1 MYAQLFPEDPLP
13 RHIPLKDGGLE
24 YYPRFFTTAEAD
36 SLLQQLLEQVEW
48 KQESMTLYGKQV
60 PFPRLMA
67 WYGDA
72 GSAYAFSG
80 VTYLPRPWIPPLLQ
94 IKQRIE
100 PVAGVTFNSVLL
112 NLYRNGKDSMG
123 WHADDEPELG
133 RNPVIASVNLGAARR
148 FMLRHRQDHR
158 LKYAL
163 ELQHG
168 SLLIM
173 KDQLQHYWQH
183 QVPKTT
189 RPLPSRI
196 NLTFRVIK
204 H

>member
-1 MYAQLFPEDPLP
+1 MFPEDPSP
-13 RHIPLKDGGLE
+13 RHIPLQDGTLE
-24 YYPRFFTTAEAD
+24 YHPCFFTAAEAD
-36 SLLQQLLEQVEW
+36 DLFRQLQEQVEW
-48 KQESMTLYGKQV
+48 KQESMTLYGKPV

-67 WYGDA
+67 WHGDA

-80 VTYLPRPWIPPLLQ
+80 GTYQPQPRLPPLLQ

-100 PVAGVTFNSVLL
+100 PVAGLTFNSVLL

-123 WHADDEPELG
+123 WHADNEPELG

-148 FMLRHRQDHR
+148 FMLRHQQDHQ

-173 KDQLQHYWQH
+173 KGQLQHYWQH

-196 NLTFRVIK
+196 NLTFRAIK
-204 H
+204 S